1 MFGND
6 SMSTT
11 TRPGNYSDGVLAT
24 NSTWQWN
31 LRQSPAQPTKTSTGT
46 TSKLQRQG
54 IQRITIQRHFAVK
67 DQQRIRPV
75 QEFKTLR
82 YRHQLL
88 QVDALQEVELKSRIV
103 AKNSLERQFRQL
115 SHQWENETGMLSDLS
130 QKVIH
135 PAYQRII
142 GMGQD
147 AVPFLLNELSKRPN
161 HWFWAL
167 RSITGA
173 NPVKPEHRG
182 RIKLMAKDW
191 LCWGRDHGY
200 EC

>member
-1 MFGND
+1 M
-6 SMSTT
+6 
-11 TRPGNYSDGVLAT
+11 
-24 NSTWQWN
+24 
-31 LRQSPAQPTKTSTGT
+31 
-46 TSKLQRQG
+46 
-54 IQRITIQRHFAVK
+54 K

-147 AVPFLLNELSKRPN
+147 AIPFLLNELSKRPN

>member
-1 MFGND
+1 M
-6 SMSTT
+6 
-11 TRPGNYSDGVLAT
+11 
-24 NSTWQWN
+24 
-31 LRQSPAQPTKTSTGT
+31 
-46 TSKLQRQG
+46 
-54 IQRITIQRHFAVK
+54 K

-147 AVPFLLNELSKRPN
+147 AIPFLLNELSKRPN

-182 RIKLMAKDW
+182 RIKLMDKDW

>member
-1 MFGND
+1 M
-6 SMSTT
+6 
-11 TRPGNYSDGVLAT
+11 RPGSCSDGVLAT

-31 LRQSPAQPTKTSTGT
+31 LNQSQAKPTKTSAGATAT
-46 TSKLQRQG
+46 LLQQQG
-54 IQRITIQRHFAVK
+54 IQRITIQRHFTVK
-67 DQQRIRPV
+67 EQPKIGHI

-82 YRHQLL
+82 YRDQLL
-88 QVDALQEVELKSRIV
+88 QVGILQEVKLKSQI
-103 AKNSLERQFRQL
+103 AAQNSLERKFRQL
-115 SHQWENETGMLSDLS
+115 SKQWENETEMLSDLS

-147 AVPFLLNELSKRPN
+147 AIPLLLNELSKRPN

-167 RSITGA
+167 RSITGT

-182 RIKLMAKDW
+182 RIKLMAQDW

>member
-1 MFGND
+1 
-6 SMSTT
+6 
-11 TRPGNYSDGVLAT
+11 
-24 NSTWQWN
+24 
-31 LRQSPAQPTKTSTGT
+31 
-46 TSKLQRQG
+46 
-54 IQRITIQRHFAVK
+54 VK
-67 DQQRIRPV
+67 EQQRIRPV

-88 QVDALQEVELKSRIV
+88 QVDALQEVELKSRII
-103 AKNSLERQFRQL
+103 AKSSLERQFRQL

-147 AVPFLLNELSKRPN
+147 AVPLLLNELSKRPN

-182 RIKLMAKDW
+182 RIKLMAQDW

>member
-1 MFGND
+1 
-6 SMSTT
+6 
-11 TRPGNYSDGVLAT
+11 
-24 NSTWQWN
+24 
-31 LRQSPAQPTKTSTGT
+31 
-46 TSKLQRQG
+46 
-54 IQRITIQRHFAVK
+54 VK
-67 DQQRIRPV
+67 EQQRIRPV

-147 AVPFLLNELSKRPN
+147 AVPLLLNELSKRPN